1 MPATGPLS
9 PAQLVGYAAFL
20 IGVVSFLQ
28 RDDRR
33 LRAMIGLQAFSYA
46 VHFFLLGSAIAAFA
60 SLVTC
65 ARALLSLYTR
75 SRWVALGILVV
86 NLTFG
91 ALTVRT
97 LAGLLPVLASS
108 AGTVAF
114 FWFSGLTLRLVLL
127 ASTACWLANNVLVGS
142 IGGTLLELFIGVAN
156 GITCYR
162 LWRASRSQRRSLRT
176 SRTSHAPES
185 A

>member
-1 MPATGPLS
+1 MPATGPFSL
-9 PAQLVGYAAFL
+9 PQLVGYAAFL

-33 LRAMIGLQAFSYA
+33 LRAMIALQAFSYA

-60 SLVTC
+60 SIVTC
-65 ARALLSLYTR
+65 TRALVSLYTR
-75 SRWVALGILVV
+75 SPLVALVILGV

-91 ALTVRT
+91 LLTVHT
-97 LAGLLPVLASS
+97 AAGWLPVIASS
-108 AGTVAF
+108 AGTIAF
-114 FWFSGLTLRLVLL
+114 FWFSGLMLRFILLGSTL
-127 ASTACWLANNVLVGS
+127 CWLINNLLLGS

-162 LWRASRSQRRSLRT
+162 LWRAAPVRPSLRPP
-176 SRTSHAPES
+176 RPSHAPES

>member
-9 PAQLVGYAAFL
+9 LAQLVGYAAFVV
-20 IGVVSFLQ
+20 GVVSFLQ

-33 LRAMIGLQAFSYA
+33 LRAMIGLQAFSYS
-46 VHFFLLGSAIAAFA
+46 VHFFLLGSVIAAFA

-65 ARALLSLYTR
+65 SRALLSLYTR

-86 NLTFG
+86 NVTFG
-91 ALTVRT
+91 VLTVRT
-97 LAGLLPVLASS
+97 AAGWLPVLASS

-114 FWFSGLTLRLVLL
+114 FWFSGLALRFILL
-127 ASTACWLANNVLVGS
+127 GSTACWLVNNVLVGS

-162 LWRASRSQRRSLRT
+162 LWRAGVAVRTALRA
-176 SRTSHAPES
+176 S
-185 A
+185 